1 VRILR
6 QQRLRYAWAQAARGN
21 KTAAPEAAR
30 WRRRRRQDGGTRS
43 SSGFALTRACPY
55 RVRLDVATPRRH
67 LCPRSGRVS
76 MPAGIHRRSRNRSA
90 SPIRRRVAFHSAVR
104 WICILETR
112 FACSWRTGGQERHA
126 GLLARAV
133 GVCGST
139 RLVFFYLFT
148 LAFGFD

>member
-1 VRILR
+1 VSYPPEPTLCG
-6 QQRLRYAWAQAARGN
+6 YAMHGHRRR
-21 KTAAPEAAR
+21 EATR
-30 WRRRRRQDGGTRS
+30 RRRRRRQDGGTRS
-43 SSGFALTRACPY
+43 SSGSALARACPY

-67 LCPRSGRVS
+67 PCPRSGRVS
-76 MPAGIHRRSRNRSA
+76 TPAGIHRRSRRSA
-90 SPIRRRVAFHSAVR
+90 SPSRRRVAFRSAVR

-112 FACSWRTGGQERHA
+112 FACSWRTGGQGRHA

-148 LAFGFD
+148 RAFGFD